1 MDFKLFKKY
10 CYHCTKIYTPTIMD
24 FFNNAK
30 EKLADLSSDF
40 IQKME
45 DEIGD
50 PLKEYGLEKMNDV
63 WDAINDSSAAFATAG
78 YSITEI
84 SMNLVLPPTIGINF
98 NKISD
103 PTLEQENKVLAIHKD
118 HKILYSILLALI
130 KANKMEKG
138 LNTGTYKFW
147 GLHIRLGLKIP
158 SIEMKFKK
166 HFNIDLDIES
176 EDK

>member
-1 MDFKLFKKY
+1 
-10 CYHCTKIYTPTIMD
+10 MD

-30 EKLADLSSDF
+30 EKLAELSTDL

-50 PLKEYGLEKMNDV
+50 PLKEYGLDKMNDV
-63 WDAINDSSAAFATAG
+63 WDAINESSAAFAHVG

-84 SMNLVLPPTIGINF
+84 SMNLVLPPTIGISF
-98 NKISD
+98 NKISE
-103 PTLEQENKVLAIHKD
+103 PTAAAENKELLAHKD
-118 HKILYSILLALI
+118 DKILYAILVALI

-166 HFNIDLDIES
+166 HLHLES
-176 EDK
+176 ESESDDK